1 MPVLSTVGGSGRSTV
16 AGLLACA
23 LSAMGSTV
31 VLDTGPRLSSP
42 WPAWSSEPGTGL
54 LSLPPDRPLT
64 RGQVHAAA
72 SRFPAPDGG
81 SWQVLTDHQEWSHPP
96 LPLPSDPAAWYQ
108 LSAIGGWQAVIADTV
123 HPVAHDVLTARWA
136 DSTGLTAR
144 WCHLP
149 FSVPV
154 LCAAS
159 TGSGVLA
166 LQTAVK
172 AASAEG
178 LPLHRMVVA
187 LAAVGEGRSPASVK
201 AAATM
206 LEPRVR
212 AVVQVPYDPR
222 IRAHGIRDTSR
233 LKSRSLEAG
242 RQLAR
247 AVVSSAEAAWGDPLP
262 AAAVPR
268 TRAAAQARVHDTAR
282 IASKKVPA

>member
-1 MPVLSTVGGSGRSTV
+1 MLSAVGGSGRTTT

-42 WPAWSSEPGTGL
+42 WPAWSAQPGTGL

-64 RGQVHAAA
+64 RGQVRAAA
-72 SRFPAPDGG
+72 SRFPAPGDGT
-81 SWQVLTDHQEWSHPP
+81 WQVLTDHQEWSHPP
-96 LPLPSDPAAWYQ
+96 LPLPEDPAAWYQ
-108 LSAIGGWQAVIADTV
+108 LAAIGGWQAVVADTV
-123 HPVAHDVLTARWA
+123 HPVAHDVLTARC
-136 DSTGLTAR
+136 SGCTGLTAR
-144 WCHLP
+144 WAHLP
-149 FSVPV
+149 FSIPV
-154 LCAAS
+154 LCAAT
-159 TGSGVLA
+159 TGSGVQA

-178 LPLHRMVVA
+178 LPLHRVIVA
-187 LAAVGEGRSPASVK
+187 LTAIGEGRSPASVK
-201 AAATM
+201 AAAAM

-222 IRAHGIRDTSR
+222 IRAHGMRDASR

-247 AVVSSAEAAWGDPLP
+247 AVVESAQAAWGDPLP

-268 TRAAAQARVHDTAR
+268 TRTAAQARVHDTAR

>member
-1 MPVLSTVGGSGRSTV
+1 MLSTVGGSGRSTT
-16 AGLLACA
+16 AGLLASA

-42 WPAWSSEPGTGL
+42 WPAWSAEAGAGL

-64 RGQVHAAA
+64 RAQVHAAA
-72 SRFPAPDGG
+72 SRTPAPGDGT
-81 SWQVLTDHQEWSHPP
+81 WQVLTDHQEWSHPP
-96 LPLPSDPAAWYQ
+96 LPLPDDPAAWYQ
-108 LSAIGGWQAVIADTV
+108 LAAIGGWQAVIADTV
-123 HPVAHDVLTARWA
+123 HPVAHDVLTARCA
-136 DSTGLTAR
+136 GCTGLTAG
-144 WCHLP
+144 WCQLP

-154 LCAAS
+154 LCAAT
-159 TGSGVLA
+159 TGSGVQA

-178 LPLHRMVVA
+178 LPLHRVVVA
-187 LAAVGEGRSPASVK
+187 LTAIGEGRSPAAVK
-201 AAATM
+201 ATAAM

-222 IRAHGIRDTSR
+222 IRAHGMRDASR
-233 LKSRSLEAG
+233 LKARSLDAG

-247 AVVSSAEAAWGDPLP
+247 AVVDSAQAAWGDPLP
-262 AAAVPR
+262 AAATPRPR
-268 TRAAAQARVHDTAR
+268 TAAPPRVHDTAR